1 MELRPQNKEQT
12 VQVSDT
18 TMVIRDLML
27 ITNKRLT
34 H

>member
-1 MELRPQNKEQT
+1 MELRPLNKEQT

-27 ITNKRLT
+27 MTNKRLT